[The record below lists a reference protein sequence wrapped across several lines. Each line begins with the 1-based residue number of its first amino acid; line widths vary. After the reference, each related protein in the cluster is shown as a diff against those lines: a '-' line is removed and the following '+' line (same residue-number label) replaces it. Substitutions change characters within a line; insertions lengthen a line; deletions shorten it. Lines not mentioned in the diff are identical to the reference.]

1 MLKMTAY
8 LKETVSQSRLSTQ
21 IWEKIQGTVVFL
33 SVSYIKKKECQYYM
47 SYHCDSILDE

>member
-33 SVSYIKKKECQYYM
+33 SVSYIKKK
-47 SYHCDSILDE
+47 SVSTIWVIIVTVF